1 MFSKQL
7 NQSNS
12 VAFFVRNIEMS
23 DVAPRKIVAAFRH
36 VTALTGVSPR
46 GRNPAQIQRYLV
58 QPHLAL
64 ADR

>member
-23 DVAPRKIVAAFRH
+23 DVAPSQIVAAFRH

-46 GRNPAQIQRYLV
+46 ELKTRPDSAVPCRTAPSLGV
-58 QPHLAL
+58 
-64 ADR
+64 